1 MVPTLNQ
8 LVEDFVAQ
16 IKRDA
21 ADGVSLS
28 DFFRALTALV
38 WLVIQAAETLDNPGD
53 EKKQIVLSAVG
64 FLADQV
70 LPLVVLPGPFAWLGL
85 FVRPLLRSVALHV
98 ADGAIES
105 LLARVRASTP

>member
-1 MVPTLNQ
+1 MSNLVQ
-8 LVEDFVAQ
+8 LVEDYVAR

-28 DFFRALTALV
+28 EFFSALTGLV
-38 WLVIQAAETLDNPGD
+38 WLIVQAAETLDNPGA

-70 LPLVVLPGPFAWLGL
+70 LPLVVLPGPAAWLGL
-85 FVRPLLRSVALHV
+85 FVRPILRSIAIHV

-105 LLARVRASTP
+105 LLARVRAASP

>member
-1 MVPTLNQ
+1 MGPNLNQ
-8 LVEDFVAQ
+8 LVEDYVAR

-21 ADGVSLS
+21 ADGVSLA
-28 DFFRALTALV
+28 DFFSALTGLV

>member
-1 MVPTLNQ
+1 MGPNLNQ

-16 IKRDA
+16 VKRDA
-21 ADGVSLS
+21 ADGFSLA

-38 WLVIQAAETLDNPGD
+38 WLVIQAAETLDNPGA
-53 EKKQIVLSAVG
+53 EKKQIVLSAVD

-85 FVRPLLRSVALHV
+85 FVRPLLRSIAIHV
-98 ADGAIES
+98 AAGAIES
-105 LLARVRASTP
+105 LLARVRAAAP